1 MANEDQDVLES
12 SDWIMDRN
20 TGRESPEG
28 EPDQEKTIAERVSL
42 VANAEYEI
50 GRAQIALKNGAT
62 QFDKPSLEF
71 TDIETAIDTLNRSA
85 EYHASQIEERELSA
99 AVAGGEVSDAEAAMV
114 LTYRAEA
121 AKTRGLQMTDSY
133 YDELESRL
141 EHDAD
146 AGETEE
152 QNQTTDE
159 GQER

>member
-20 TGRESPEG
+20 TGRESSDG
-28 EPDQEKTIAERVSL
+28 APDQEKTITERVSL

-62 QFDKPSLEF
+62 QFDKPGAEF
-71 TDIETAIDTLNRSA
+71 TDIESAIDTLNRSA

-121 AKTRGLQMTDSY
+121 AKSRGVQMTDSY
-133 YDELESRL
+133 YDELESRI
-141 EHDAD
+141 EQDAVD
-146 AGETEE
+146 SGDDG